1 MAPPTYSIIAGAAL
15 QFIDYDLDLSL
26 SVDGKPLAQRRKPFH
41 LAPEGGLVLLDKVKR
56 PDGTEHFVA
65 HKTGRD
71 LTPHFE
77 VETREAFECCLG
89 RWLPLPFLAHCGTS
103 SSNSHGKKTPD
114 LDYGPTDWVRG
125 FLSRLGGEEGK
136 YRLTL
141 VFDPQVE
148 DREKSR
154 QTTRDGAVIYPTLS
168 REDVERNTTFALAS
182 DQKDYGWFVKL
193 PWINQA
199 LRVNQDMFRQNNP
212 SAKAAKWESSDFP
225 ESGYETVGKRRYVAT
240 EYLAV
245 YSVFLEGLALSGGL
259 GEVGLVN
266 PKAAK
271 PIEVDLVLDIGN
283 SRLTGVLVETL
294 PQRDTRL
301 TDCYILPVRD
311 LSEPAQVYMEPVSSQ
326 VEFAEPYFGQ
336 PELSLDSRPH
346 ARGGGSFPWPSTV
359 RLGPEAARLAADS
372 REDQGP
378 TGMSSPKRYLWDTRQ
393 RDLEWYFNN
402 KYERHGRGEEPANSR
417 GAFLMKVN
425 PAGIPLSALG
435 GQDAGA
441 DGRRP
446 AIPLPDEIKTGN
458 DERMVAFESRYSR
471 SSLMMFLLSE
481 VAAQALSAVNNPMVR
496 YGREYPDKPRRLARI
511 ILTVPTAMPLMEQ
524 NIFKTWA
531 RLAVETVWSALGWA
545 DILAAREAQADDFRR
560 APTVRC
566 DWDEATCTQVVWLYN
581 EIKERFHNN
590 ADELFRLLG
599 RPRAVKPGAGGGEEL
614 ASLRLASID
623 MGAGTTDL
631 SITTYALH
639 NPGQSSPLIRP
650 HLEFR
655 EGFNVAGDD
664 IMHKII
670 QTQFIGKIARAAA
683 DRQIR
688 DAESLVGDLFRVTPQ
703 MGVQTDERGKKRL
716 RSQFVTRV
724 AVPLALEILKL
735 YEGFDHRGDD
745 RRESLTLRGV
755 LEGEAAGRLESVLG
769 YLEEPLRKA
778 GWADFN
784 LLDQV
789 LEIDFREV
797 DAEVN
802 FVLEKVMTDLA
813 EVIRLYDCDILILT
827 GRPSRWPAMWL
838 SPYRRLCLPVDRI
851 VHMHKYRVGAR
862 YPFVAHG
869 RIEDPKTTVVIGAI
883 ICALAEGSLEG
894 ITIDTSG
901 FEPQPT
907 TRHLGLLDAQGRL
920 TRDRVWFGDIEV
932 YAAEE
937 VRREQTIQFNAP
949 VPVGFRQLSC
959 QRWTT
964 TRLYSLEYKN
974 AEFQKKAVG
983 RLPYAVT
990 LEYTLK
996 EPEAEDES
1004 AFRRPR
1010 FLKRTEGLLKVQ
1022 SITDKQGQNQPPGAL
1037 TARLQTLRHDGG
1049 YWLDTG
1055 VLGDD

>member
-26 SVDGKPLAQRRKPFH
+26 AVEGKPLAERRKPFYVN
-41 LAPEGGLVLLDKVKR
+41 AGVDPPGLVILDKVKSG
-56 PDGTEHFVA
+56 DGDERYVA
-65 HKTGRD
+65 GKTGQS
-71 LTPHFE
+71 LPMHFE

-89 RWLPLPFLAHCGTS
+89 RWLPLPFLERSGAWGDQKPRFGS
-103 SSNSHGKKTPD
+103 
-114 LDYGPTDWVRG
+114 GPTDWVRG
-125 FLSRLGGEEGK
+125 FLSRLGDEKSLK

-148 DREKSR
+148 DGKEANRYS
-154 QTTRDGAVIYPTLS
+154 RDGAVIYHALS
-168 REDVERNTTFALAS
+168 ENNVNENVFFGLAA
-182 DQKDYGWFVKL
+182 DQRDYGWFVEL
-193 PWINQA
+193 PWVNDALRQNQA
-199 LRVNQDMFRQNNP
+199 AFRKKQPRRPVARVAD
-212 SAKAAKWESSDFP
+212 DFP
-225 ESGYETVGKRRYVAT
+225 DRGYETGGGSPAVAT

-245 YSVFLEGLALSGGL
+245 YAAFLEGLALSGRL
-259 GEVGLVN
+259 GEVRLVN
-266 PKAAK
+266 PDKDK

-294 PQRDTRL
+294 PQHDTRL

-336 PELSLDSRPH
+336 PELSLESRLH
-346 ARGGGSFPWPSTV
+346 AKSFPWPSTV

-393 RDLEWYFNN
+393 RDLEWFLNN
-402 KYERHGRGEEPANSR
+402 KYERHGKSEERATGR
-417 GAFLMKVN
+417 GAFLMEVN
-425 PAGIPLSALG
+425 AAGIPLSALG
-435 GQDAGA
+435 RQGGEAAGH
-441 DGRRP
+441 RP
-446 AIPLPDEIKTGN
+446 GPPLPGQIKTGN
-458 DERMVAFESRYSR
+458 EEDIVAFESRYSR

-481 VAAQALSAVNNPMVR
+481 VVAQALSAVNSPMVR
-496 YGREYPDKPRRLARI
+496 DGRDHPSKPRRLSRI
-511 ILTVPTAMPLMEQ
+511 ILTVPTAMPLVEQ

-531 RLAVETVWSALGWA
+531 GLAVETVWSALGWEA
-545 DILAAREAQADDFRR
+545 LPAAKEAEDFRR
-560 APTVRC
+560 RPTVRC

-581 EIKERFHNN
+581 EVKERFHHN

-599 RPRAVKPGAGGGEEL
+599 RPRVLKAGEGGGAEL

-670 QTQFIGKIARAAA
+670 QTQFIRKIARAVAG
-683 DRQIR
+683 RGLK
-688 DAESLVGDLFRVTPQ
+688 DAESLVGDLFRVTPKI
-703 MGVQTDERGKKRL
+703 GVLSDERNRERR

-735 YEGFDHRGDD
+735 YETFDHRGDGLS
-745 RRESLTLRGV
+745 ETLTVRGV
-755 LEGEAAGRLESVLG
+755 LGDEAAGRLGGVLS
-769 YLEEPLRKA
+769 YLEEPLNLALKEA
-778 GWADFN
+778 GLSDDFS
-784 LLDQV
+784 LLDQA
-789 LEIDFREV
+789 LEIDFHEV
-797 DAEVN
+797 DAEVR

-813 EVIRLYDCDILILT
+813 EVVRLYDCDVLILT

-838 SPYRRLCLPVDRI
+838 SPYRRLCLPVDRL
-851 VHMHKYRVGAR
+851 VHMHKYRVSAR
-862 YPFVAHG
+862 YPFVTHG

-883 ICALAEGSLEG
+883 ICALAEGHLEG

-920 TRDRVWFGDIEV
+920 TRDRVWFSDIDV
-932 YAAEE
+932 YAAQE
-937 VRREQTIQFNAP
+937 VRLEQTIQFNAP
-949 VPVGFRQLSC
+949 VPVGFRQLGC
-959 QRWTT
+959 PRWIT
-964 TRLYSLEYKN
+964 TRLYSLEYRN

-983 RLPYAVT
+983 LLPYTVT

-996 EPEAEDES
+996 EPETAEES
-1004 AFRRPR
+1004 GPKPQRL
-1010 FLKRTEGLLKVQ
+1010 LKRTEGRLKVLD
-1022 SITDKQGQNQPPGAL
+1022 ITDKQGGGRNGAL
-1037 TARLQTLRHDGG
+1037 AARLQTLRHDDG

-1055 VLGDD
+1055 VLGGD